1 MVIRKRKKSFMK
13 KVFSFKLFVAISV
26 FVIIFLGIKLGG
38 IYYIEYQIQKEINSL
53 QNDIDSVKKNNYKL
67 SQLIEYSRTDEFKE
81 VEARKRLNL
90 QGEGEKMVIIKPSLD
105 GIENTE
111 LQNESVENENLP
123 NYLKWWNYFFVNRK

>member
-1 MVIRKRKKSFMK
+1 MVIRRRKKSFIK

-26 FVIIFLGIKLGG
+26 FIVIFLGIKLGG

-67 SQLIEYSRTDEFKE
+67 SQLIEYSKTDEFKE
-81 VEARKRLNL
+81 VEVRKRLNM
-90 QGEGEKMVIIKPSLD
+90 QGEGEKMVIIKPSPD
-105 GIENTE
+105 SMENTD
-111 LQNESVENENLP
+111 LQEKIGENENLP

>member
-1 MVIRKRKKSFMK
+1 MVIRRRKKSFAK

-26 FVIIFLGIKLGG
+26 FIVIFLGIKLGG

-67 SQLIEYSRTDEFKE
+67 SQLIEYSKTDEFKE
-81 VEARKRLNL
+81 AEVRKRLNM
-90 QGEGEKMVIIKPSLD
+90 QGEGEKMVIIKPSPD
-105 GIENTE
+105 SMENTD
-111 LQNESVENENLP
+111 LQEKIGENENLP